1 MDAYI
6 CKLMSFGS
14 KEFSYIISLTVAV
27 PPFYLVSLSE
37 SPLDF
42 RLPKLFIKFSCFFFS
57 CLFFLLYFPSLSHF
71 YVICQRFF
79 SNVFSNSSI
88 KFNFCIH
95 IFISKSSFWYS
106 ECSFL

>member
-42 RLPKLFIKFSCFFFS
+42 RLPKLFIKFSCFFFLS
-57 CLFFLLYFPSLSHF
+57 FFSFVFTFSLSFLRNLSEIFFKRVFQLF
-71 YVICQRFF
+71 Y
-79 SNVFSNSSI
+79 
-88 KFNFCIH
+88 
-95 IFISKSSFWYS
+95 
-106 ECSFL
+106 